1 MNSKMLLDKIS
12 AVEFA
17 MWELHL
23 YLDTHPEDLE
33 SVKLYN
39 SYKEKRDCLVDE
51 FESKYYS
58 LTSDN
63 AQGVCWIKNPWPWE
77 KEGCI

>member
-23 YLDTHPEDLE
+23 YFDTHPEDLE

-39 SYKEKRDCLVDE
+39 NYKEKRDCLVDE

-63 AQGVCWIKNPWPWE
+63 AQGICWIKNPWPWE